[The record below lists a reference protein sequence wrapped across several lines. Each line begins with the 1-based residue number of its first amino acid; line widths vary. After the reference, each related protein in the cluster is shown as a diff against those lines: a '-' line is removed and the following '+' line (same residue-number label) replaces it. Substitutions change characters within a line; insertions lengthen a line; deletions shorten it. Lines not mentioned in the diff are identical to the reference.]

1 MENRKLKMKNDVSI
15 VLTGQAGMGVQT
27 VEQLLMQMFRLAGFH
42 VFATKEYMSRVRG
55 GMNSTSIRVGA
66 GPVRACVDCIDIL
79 VPLNKGGIRH
89 VQSRLSK
96 DTLIIAE
103 KENFEDRSDIGQL
116 NLVDVPFTKI
126 ATDLGNKIYSSVVAV
141 GLLAALFEVEVSIL
155 TDFISKRFA
164 SKDATVVSGNLAAA
178 QAGCDLGKKLA
189 AEKGLNF
196 HLLPDPEVKDRML
209 VGGAEAIGLGAIAG
223 GCNFIGAYPMSPSTN
238 LLQFLAKHADQFG
251 IVVEQAEDEI
261 AGINMALGAWYAG
274 AKAVASTSGGGFALM
289 TEGLSLCGMIESPLV
304 MHIAQRPGPA
314 TGLPTRTEQGDLE
327 LALYAGH
334 GEFPRAI
341 LAPGNL
347 EEGFDLMRRAFDMAD
362 KTQSPIFVLTDQYF
376 VDTYYTID
384 RPDVSDLS
392 TEHRFVKTDKDYK
405 RFAFTKTGLSPRG
418 IPGFGEG
425 LVVVDSDEH
434 DEEGHITE
442 DLDLRVKMVDKRL
455 GKLKLLER
463 ATIKPTLWPAKND
476 YKTLVICWGSTR
488 TVVEEA
494 LTRLGRK
501 DIAMLHFAQVWP
513 VHPKVAEYTN
523 RAKKVI
529 CLEGNA
535 TGQFAKLLRLQKDI
549 AIDKQIL
556 KYNGLQFSVEEVMEH
571 LTGNAHG
578 FASNNRRST

>member
-1 MENRKLKMKNDVSI
+1 MENGKPKIQDVSI
-15 VLTGQAGMGVQT
+15 VLTGQAGMGIQT
-27 VEQLLMQMFRLAGFH
+27 VEQLLIQMFRLSGCH

-55 GMNSTSIRVGA
+55 GMNSTSIRVGSR
-66 GPVRACVDCIDIL
+66 PVRACVDRIDIL
-79 VPLNKGGIRH
+79 VPLNRGGISH
-89 VQSRLSK
+89 VQKRLSK

-103 KENFEDRSDIGQL
+103 KENFEDRSNLGQRSL
-116 NLVDVPFTKI
+116 MDVPFTKI
-126 ATDLGNKIYSSVVAV
+126 AAELGNKIYSSVVAV
-141 GLLAALFEVEVSIL
+141 GLLAALFDVEISIL

-164 SKDATVVSGNLAAA
+164 GKEASVVSGNISAA
-178 QAGCDLGKKLA
+178 QAGYDVGKKLA
-189 AEKGLNF
+189 SEKGLKF
-196 HLLPDPEVKDRML
+196 HLQPAPAVKGRML
-209 VGGAEAIGLGAIAG
+209 IGGAEAIGLGAIAG

-238 LLQFLAKHADQFG
+238 LLTFLARHANTFG

-274 AKAVASTSGGGFALM
+274 ARAVASTSGGGFALM

-314 TGLPTRTEQGDLE
+314 TGLPTRTEQADLE

-334 GEFPRAI
+334 GEFPRAV

-347 EEGFDLMRRAFDMAD
+347 EEGFELMRHAFNLAD
-362 KTQSPIFVLTDQYF
+362 KTQSPVFILTDQYF
-376 VDTYYTID
+376 IDTYYTIE
-384 RPDVSDLS
+384 RLDVSSLRA
-392 TEHRFVKTDKDYK
+392 EHQFVKTAKDYK
-405 RFAFTKTGLSPRG
+405 RFALTDNGLSPRG

-442 DLDLRVKMVDKRL
+442 DLDLRIKMVDKRL
-455 GKLKLLER
+455 KKLKLLEQ
-463 ATIKPTLWPAKND
+463 AVIEPTLWPNAD

-494 LTRLGRK
+494 LTRLGRD

-513 VHPKVAEYTN
+513 IHPRAVEYAN
-523 RAKKVI
+523 KAKKIV

-535 TGQFAKLLRLQKDI
+535 RGQFANLLRLHKDI
-549 AIDKQIL
+549 AADEHIL
-556 KYNGLQFSVEEVMEH
+556 KYNGLQFSVEEAVGR
-571 LTGNAHG
+571 LKALL
-578 FASNNRRST
+578 SP